1 MNKTI
6 PILILIGGTI
16 LIITMIKAKPEE
28 IEEPEEENGLLPQYP
43 VERVVFI
50 QDQLTNL
57 ASQELNIPK
66 TELNYMWT

>member
-6 PILILIGGTI
+6 PILILVGGII
-16 LIITMIKAKPEE
+16 LLITMVKAKPEE
-28 IEEPEEENGLLPQYP
+28 PELELPEYP
-43 VERVVFI
+43 VSRVVFV

-57 ASQELNIPK
+57 ASQELNIPQ